1 MTKEDKEGYTLKI
14 SEHPVVKQLA
24 EIFLSRSD
32 VHLIGGAV
40 LDIMEDRE
48 IKDFDLLGWGS
59 DATKIL
65 VENGFIFVSD
75 TKTAIT
81 FEKESVVVQLIKITK
96 EEFDFTISQTRFV
109 FRSKNLVV
117 DEVSFDSK
125 ILIPVS
131 YEKRGQVM
139 ATLKRIP
146 HYIKKGYKM
155 PEVTYL
161 SLLNTLSKVEKS
173 HS

>member
-1 MTKEDKEGYTLKI
+1 MTKEDKEGYILKI

-24 EIFLSRSD
+24 EVFINRSD

-48 IKDFDLLGWGS
+48 IKDFDLLGWGGNT
-59 DATKIL
+59 AEIL
-65 VENGFIFVSD
+65 VKNGFTFVSD
-75 TKTAIT
+75 TKTAVT
-81 FEKESVVVQLIKITK
+81 FEKEDVILQLLKITK
-96 EEFDFTISQTRFV
+96 EEFDFTISQTRFN
-109 FRSKNLVV
+109 FRSKILNV

-131 YEKRGQVM
+131 YERRGQVM

-146 HYIKKGYKM
+146 HYLKKGYRI

-161 SLLNTLSKVEKS
+161 SLLNTMSKVEKS